1 MKFDNFTKDEIEELT
16 AWVLKMIKFW
26 VMSGLLYIAVFYGST
41 LAIWIIGSLVVL
53 YAADY
58 WYGAKERDFEDDK
71 DNRH

>member
-1 MKFDNFTKDEIEELT
+1 MKFDNYTKEEIEELT
-16 AWVLKMIKFW
+16 AWVIKMVKFW
-26 VMSGLLYIAVFYGST
+26 GLSALLYVTVFYANTLTAWILGS
-41 LAIWIIGSLVVL
+41 IVVL

>member
-1 MKFDNFTKDEIEELT
+1 M
-16 AWVLKMIKFW
+16 AKFW
-26 VMSGLLYIAVFYGST
+26 GVSALLYVTVFCGST
-41 LAIWIIGSLVVL
+41 LAAWVLGSLAVL